1 MSEYPTIDETL
12 CRSLFDA
19 LYDAVIIHDLDG
31 NILEV
36 NEAALRMYG
45 ATRET
50 FRRYSMV
57 EQYSA
62 YRDSEGQLEEY
73 WRRCRDGEPQLFEW
87 RARRPHDGSE
97 FDVEVYLSRVPNG
110 SRTLILAMVRDITER
125 QTMVRELRL
134 FQRVFDNAIEGIAV
148 TDADGTIVSVNPAFT
163 TITGYSA
170 EEAIGRNPRILKSD
184 RHDKAFYQ
192 EMWDSLIQHGQW
204 SGEIWNRRKDG
215 EAYPE
220 WLNITA
226 IGRDASDPLYYVSVF
241 HDITEMKRKEKQIRY
256 QALHDALTGLPNRVL
271 FQDRLQVSLKR
282 AEREPFEIAV
292 VFFDL
297 DNFKNI
303 NDSLGH
309 SAGDLLLQQLAQR
322 IGGVVRS
329 EDTLGRLGGDEFVM
343 MIAAPEVSRV
353 AVEIV
358 ERLLRSLEKPF
369 RIGGQELF
377 VTVSIGLAFYPRDAR
392 DAEELVVNADLAM
405 YRAKHQGKNQY
416 EFYSAEMNAPVHER
430 LELEFNLRR
439 AIEREEF
446 TIVLHPK
453 LEVGGRRLT
462 GMEALVRWRRPD
474 GVQVPPDRFI
484 PVAEDAGLIDR
495 IDIMVL
501 EQTCNVAREFV
512 ACSDGELRVAVN
524 LSSRHLY
531 DPYLVEQVLG
541 VLQRTGFPAENLE
554 LEVTE
559 TALMLEIE
567 RAAAKL
573 AELASHRI
581 HISID
586 DFGTGYSSLY
596 YLKKLPVDCVKID
609 RSFVAD
615 LDYNSDDAEIVAGII
630 AMAQNLR
637 LRVVAE
643 GVETQQQLEYL
654 QRQGCDEVQGY
665 YLSRPLSPPDFERFL
680 LERS

>member
-1 MSEYPTIDETL
+1 MAGQDLY
-12 CRSLFDA
+12 RNLFDA
-19 LYDAVIIHDLDG
+19 LYDAVMIHDLDG

-45 ATRET
+45 ATREV
-50 FRRYSMV
+50 FRRYTMV
-57 EQYSA
+57 EHYSA
-62 YRDSEGQLEEY
+62 YPDSEGHLQEY
-73 WRRCRDGEPQLFEW
+73 WRRCVEGEPQLFEW
-87 RARRPHDGSE
+87 RARRAHDGNE
-97 FDVEVYLSRVPNG
+97 FDVEVYLSRVRNG
-110 SRTLILAMVRDITER
+110 RQNLILAMVRDITER

-170 EEAIGRNPRILKSD
+170 EEAIGQNPRILKSD
-184 RHDKAFYQ
+184 RHDKAFYR
-192 EMWDSLIQHGQW
+192 EMWDSLITHGQW

-226 IGRDASDPLYYVSVF
+226 IGQDVSDPLYYVSVF
-241 HDITEMKRKEKQIRY
+241 HDITEMKQKEKQIRY

-282 AEREPFEIAV
+282 AQREPFEIAV

-309 SAGDLLLQQLAQR
+309 SAGDMLLQQIAQR
-322 IGGVVRS
+322 LGRIVRS
-329 EDTLGRLGGDEFVM
+329 QDTLGRLGGDEFVM

-353 AVEIV
+353 AVDIV
-358 ERLLRSLEKPF
+358 DRLLGSLEKPF
-369 RIGGQELF
+369 HIDGQELF
-377 VTVSIGLAFYPRDAR
+377 VTVSIGLAFYPSDAR

-446 TIVLHPK
+446 SIVLHPK
-453 LEVGGRRLT
+453 FEVSGRRLT
-462 GMEALVRWRRPD
+462 GMEALVRWTRPD
-474 GVQVPPDRFI
+474 GENVPPDRFI

-501 EQTCNVAREFV
+501 EQTCEAVRELV

-531 DPYLVEQVLG
+531 HPYLVEQVLG
-541 VLQRTGFPAENLE
+541 VLQRTGFPASNLE
-554 LEVTE
+554 VEVTE

-573 AELASHRI
+573 AELASHGI
-581 HISID
+581 HISVD

-615 LDYNSDDAEIVAGII
+615 LDHNSDDAEIVAGII
-630 AMAQNLR
+630 AMAQNLQ

-643 GVETQQQLEYL
+643 GVETKQQLEYL

-665 YLSRPLSPPDFERFL
+665 YLSRPLSPPEFERFL

>member
-1 MSEYPTIDETL
+1 MAGQDLY
-12 CRSLFDA
+12 RNLFDA
-19 LYDAVIIHDLDG
+19 LYDAVMIHDLDG

-45 ATRET
+45 ATREV
-50 FRRYSMV
+50 FRRYTMV
-57 EQYSA
+57 EHYSA
-62 YRDSEGQLEEY
+62 YPDSEGHLQEY
-73 WRRCRDGEPQLFEW
+73 WRRCVEGEPQLFEW
-87 RARRPHDGSE
+87 RARRAHDGNE
-97 FDVEVYLSRVPNG
+97 FDVEVYLSRVRNG
-110 SRTLILAMVRDITER
+110 RQNLILAMVRDITER

-170 EEAIGRNPRILKSD
+170 EEAIGQNPRILKSD
-184 RHDKAFYQ
+184 RHDKAFYR
-192 EMWDSLIQHGQW
+192 EMWDSLITHGQW

-226 IGRDASDPLYYVSVF
+226 IGQDVSDPLYYVSVF
-241 HDITEMKRKEKQIRY
+241 HDITEMKQKEKQIRY

-282 AEREPFEIAV
+282 AQREPFEIAV

-309 SAGDLLLQQLAQR
+309 SAGDVLLQQLAQR
-322 IGGVVRS
+322 LGRVVRS
-329 EDTLGRLGGDEFVM
+329 QDTLGRLGGDEFVM

-353 AVEIV
+353 AVDIV
-358 ERLLRSLEKPF
+358 DRLLGSLEKPF
-369 RIGGQELF
+369 HIGGQELF
-377 VTVSIGLAFYPRDAR
+377 VTVSIGLAFYPNDAR

-446 TIVLHPK
+446 SIVLHPK
-453 LEVGGRRLT
+453 FEVSGRRLT
-462 GMEALVRWRRPD
+462 GMEALVRWTRPD
-474 GVQVPPDRFI
+474 GENVPPDRFI

-501 EQTCNVAREFV
+501 EQTCEAVRELV

-531 DPYLVEQVLG
+531 HPYLVEQVLG
-541 VLQRTGFPAENLE
+541 VLQRTGFPASNLE
-554 LEVTE
+554 VEVTE

-573 AELASHRI
+573 AELASHGI
-581 HISID
+581 HISVD

-615 LDYNSDDAEIVAGII
+615 LDHNSDDAEIVAGII
-630 AMAQNLR
+630 AMAQNLQ

-643 GVETQQQLEYL
+643 GVETKQQLEYL

-665 YLSRPLSPPDFERFL
+665 YLSRPLSPPEFERFL